1 MQQLNI
7 TLQGPEEDGQT
18 IKLIVGDQQH
28 QTHHLNLQQARSLA
42 TELIQLTHQT
52 GVRNIMDW
60 SGAISDKEFAIMLRE
75 LFSEPYGG

>member
-1 MQQLNI
+1 MQQINI

-42 TELIQLTHQT
+42 TELIQLVHQAGVKNSLNRKQSSAPFMLARTHQT
-52 GVRNIMDW
+52 
-60 SGAISDKEFAIMLRE
+60 
-75 LFSEPYGG
+75 